1 MMNNFMRK
9 LHGADDDA
17 DSNKKANGGS
27 KNDTNGNAK
36 DKKAAT
42 GAVAKGVKTV
52 PEVKQGGRNQAKGA
66 T

>member
-1 MMNNFMRK
+1 MNNFMRK

-17 DSNKKANGGS
+17 DTSKKANVGS
-27 KNDTNGNAK
+27 KNDINGNAK

-52 PEVKQGGRNQAKGA
+52 PDKYGGRNQAKGA

>member
-17 DSNKKANGGS
+17 DTSKKANGGS
-27 KNDTNGNAK
+27 KNETNGNAK

-52 PEVKQGGRNQAKGA
+52 PEVK
-66 T
+66 

>member
-1 MMNNFMRK
+1 MNNFMRK

-17 DSNKKANGGS
+17 DTSKKANVGS
-27 KNDTNGNAK
+27 KNDINGNAK

-52 PEVKQGGRNQAKGA
+52 PEVK
-66 T
+66 